1 MMNLLLG
8 LAISFGLVLSGN
20 IGTTVVSGFV
30 EASVSDEW
38 LMVGDKI
45 LSIDGT
51 RVHTYSEMRYA
62 IMHDGYKP
70 VDVVVLRG
78 GERVTLT
85 GVTFPTA
92 ASEGILFGI
101 VDFGIE
107 LADKTVGKVLKHT
120 WFHAVSNVRM
130 IWDSLFDLLGGK
142 VGVEAVSGPV
152 GVAEAIGD
160 AASNGAYNFF
170 YLIGVLTMNLGVFNL
185 LPLPALDGGRLVFIL
200 FEMLFRRK
208 VPQKF
213 EGAVH
218 FIGIVILLGIMVLV
232 TFKDIVKLFG

>member
-1 MMNLLLG
+1 
-8 LAISFGLVLSGN
+8 
-20 IGTTVVSGFV
+20 
-30 EASVSDEW
+30 
-38 LMVGDKI
+38 MVGDEI

-107 LADKTVGKVLKHT
+107 LADKTVGKVLGREDT
-120 WFHAVSNVRM
+120 VREGTASDLDFGD
-130 IWDSLFDLLGGK
+130 WLLQKGEVTENEYNELQTEAKELLG
-142 VGVEAVSGPV
+142 V
-152 GVAEAIGD
+152 
-160 AASNGAYNFF
+160 
-170 YLIGVLTMNLGVFNL
+170 
-185 LPLPALDGGRLVFIL
+185 
-200 FEMLFRRK
+200 
-208 VPQKF
+208 
-213 EGAVH
+213 
-218 FIGIVILLGIMVLV
+218 
-232 TFKDIVKLFG
+232 